1 MTYLL
6 VWQQRAETT
15 AGADLNPAPKVVV
28 AEHDVPRTATPEPT
42 QVEREVPSGPQTVAA
57 MPDEMAS
64 HHAMG
69 HHDHMASAGQDA
81 AQADTSNDVQSNADS
96 HACLKCCAAC
106 MMGNTASVN
115 PEWTVARAMSRVLFP
130 SPDEQLRGHIVFIDP
145 DIPKPVA

>member
-1 MTYLL
+1 MKPLRHIAVGL
-6 VWQQRAETT
+6 VALALAFGTGWQSC
-15 AGADLNPAPKVVV
+15 
-28 AEHDVPRTATPEPT
+28 ATL
-42 QVEREVPSGPQTVAA
+42 QQPSSTVAA

-106 MMGNTASVN
+106 MMGNAASVN

-130 SPDEQLRGHIVFIDP
+130 PPDEQLRGHIVFVDP